1 MNKIIINILK
11 IRCRNQEQK
20 NEIKKS
26 NKVYFYERKKL
37 IYNLNLDFI
46 DSIFLI
52 YMKILTV

>member
-37 IYNLNLDFI
+37 EFI
-46 DSIFLI
+46 FVSLSYFIKWKIF
-52 YMKILTV
+52 

>member
-1 MNKIIINILK
+1 MQKP
-11 IRCRNQEQK
+11 RTK

-52 YMKILTV
+52 YMKILTI